1 MRRKRMHGK
10 RRRRSSCKPSPLKH
24 IISMKKEDQH
34 PHNKDGSHPKKDTS
48 KASEADADYVKRQM
62 ELDKQPSIRQAPGS
76 SRTKKDTKKDDEYS
90 GIDKVQDA
98 LSVAGMSP
106 GYGILADGANFVIS
120 GARGIGSLLSG
131 DLESAKEHGIQ
142 ALFSAGGAIPI
153 AGQAITTANLG
164 RRTKA
169 VGDAMAGSM
178 LGHTRAQKAVDA
190 YDAGEGAVNIVK
202 GGK

>member
-1 MRRKRMHGK
+1 MRRRRMHGHL
-10 RRRRSSCKPSPLKH
+10 RRRSSCKPSPLKH

-34 PHNKDGSHPKKDTS
+34 SHNKDGSHPKKDTS
-48 KASEADADYVKRQM
+48 KTNEAEVDIDYVKRQA

-76 SRTKKDTKKDDEYS
+76 SQAKKDDEYS
-90 GIDKVQDA
+90 TMDKVQDA

-106 GYGILADGANFVIS
+106 GYGIVADGANFLIS
-120 GARGIGSLLSG
+120 GVRGIGSLHSG

-142 ALFSAGGAIPI
+142 ALFSAGGAIPN

-164 RRTKA
+164 RRAKGVADT
-169 VGDAMAGSM
+169 AGM
-178 LGHTRAQKAVDA
+178 LGHTKAHKAVSA

>member
-48 KASEADADYVKRQM
+48 KASEADADYVKRQA

-76 SRTKKDTKKDDEYS
+76 SRAKKDDEYS
-90 GIDKVQDA
+90 TMDKVQDA

-106 GYGILADGANFVIS
+106 GYGIVADGANFLIS
-120 GARGIGSLLSG
+120 GVRGIGSLLSG

>member
-1 MRRKRMHGK
+1 MRRRRMHGK

-62 ELDKQPSIRQAPGS
+62 ELDKQPGFRQAPDAPD
-76 SRTKKDTKKDDEYS
+76 KDSEYS
-90 GIDKVQDA
+90 TIDKVQDA

-106 GYGILADGANFVIS
+106 GYGIVADGANFLIS
-120 GARGIGSLLSG
+120 GVRGIGSLLSG
-131 DLESAKEHGIQ
+131 DLESAKKHGIQ
-142 ALFSAGGAIPI
+142 AAFSAGGAIPI
-153 AGQAITTANLG
+153 VGQGITSVNLG
-164 RRTKA
+164 RR
-169 VGDAMAGSM
+169 
-178 LGHTRAQKAVDA
+178 AVDA
-190 YDAGEGAVNIVK
+190 YDAGEGAVNLIK

>member
-1 MRRKRMHGK
+1 MRRRRMHGHL
-10 RRRRSSCKPSPLKH
+10 RRRSSCKPSPLKH
-24 IISMKKEDQH
+24 KEGEGWAHDFKTDAEYH
-34 PHNKDGSHPKKDTS
+34 KDDSKKDTS
-48 KASEADADYVKRQM
+48 KTSEAEVDIDYVKRQA

-76 SRTKKDTKKDDEYS
+76 SRAKKDDEYS
-90 GIDKVQDA
+90 TMDKVQDA

-106 GYGILADGANFVIS
+106 GYGIVADGANFLIS
-120 GARGIGSLLSG
+120 GVRGIGSLLSG
-131 DLESAKEHGIQ
+131 DLESAKEHGVQ